1 MTRTALVTTAL
12 PYANGL
18 LHLGHLVGYI
28 QADIWV
34 RARRMSGGKA
44 WFVCA
49 DDTHGTPIM
58 LAAEKAGV
66 PPETFIASIQASH
79 ERDFAAFGVAFD
91 HYDSTNSAA
100 NKALTEQF
108 YLKLEAAGHISRRSV
123 AQFYD
128 PAKGMFLPDRY
139 VKGICPNCGSPDQYG
154 DNCEVCGATYAPTDL
169 KEPRSVISG
178 ATPEMRDSEHF
189 FFEVGHFDGFLREWL
204 AGDVAL
210 PGVKAK
216 LGEWLNAEG
225 GLRAWDIS
233 RDAPYFGF
241 EIPGQPGK
249 YFYVWLD
256 APIGYLSSFQM
267 LCQRTGED
275 FEAHLRAGTS
285 TELHHF
291 IGKDIVNFHGLFWPA
306 VLHGSGHRAPTRLH
320 VNGYLTVDG
329 AKMSKSRG
337 TFVMARTFLDA
348 GLEPEALRYYYAAKS
363 GGGVDDLDL
372 NLGDFIARVNA
383 DLVNKFVNLA
393 SRCAGFISKRFDGQL
408 AAQLPDAAQYQ
419 RFVEGLAPI
428 REAYERNDPAAAIRL
443 TMALADEA
451 NRYIDDVK
459 PWVVSSAVE
468 SQLVEELL
476 ASHFEGD
483 GWTVTYPAAN
493 SHDYDLLITKHDAK
507 TAVEYKHRKAS
518 VADAKKLLASLDYGL
533 FHKAML
539 IVNSPVS
546 TSVELEELLAENS
559 NLKIIYRPDI
569 ERILGPDFDKPHAD
583 RSISE
588 KEAELQ
594 ATCTQGLNLF
604 RVLVTALKP
613 VLPATAAQAEAF
625 LAAPVNDWTDLVQP
639 LLGHRITEY
648 TPLFTRI
655 DPKKIDAMIDASKDT
670 LQPAAA
676 AAPAAKT
683 EAVKPA
689 APAPAK
695 DEAKSADAPATI
707 GIDDFAKLDL
717 RIGKVLVCEFV
728 EGSDKLLRFEL
739 DAGDLGKRQIFS
751 GIRGSYAEPEK
762 LVGRSVV
769 FIANLAPRKMR
780 FGLSEGMILS
790 AGFDGGALALLDAD
804 SGAQPGMPVR

>member
-12 PYANGL
+12 PYANGP

-34 RARRMSGGKA
+34 RARRMSGGRT

-66 PPETFIASIQASH
+66 TPETFIANIQASH

-189 FFEVGHFDGFLREWL
+189 FFEVGHFDAFLREWL

-241 EIPGQPGK
+241 QIPGQPGK

-256 APIGYLSSFQM
+256 APIGYLSSFQT
-267 LCQRTGED
+267 LCGRIGED
-275 FEAHLRAGTS
+275 FEAHLRAGTA

-306 VLHGSGHRAPTRLH
+306 VLHGTGHRAPTRLH

-329 AKMSKSRG
+329 AKMSKS
-337 TFVMARTFLDA
+337 
-348 GLEPEALRYYYAAKS
+348 
-363 GGGVDDLDL
+363 
-372 NLGDFIARVNA
+372 
-383 DLVNKFVNLA
+383 
-393 SRCAGFISKRFDGQL
+393 
-408 AAQLPDAAQYQ
+408 
-419 RFVEGLAPI
+419 
-428 REAYERNDPAAAIRL
+428 
-443 TMALADEA
+443 
-451 NRYIDDVK
+451 
-459 PWVVSSAVE
+459 
-468 SQLVEELL
+468 
-476 ASHFEGD
+476 
-483 GWTVTYPAAN
+483 
-493 SHDYDLLITKHDAK
+493 
-507 TAVEYKHRKAS
+507 
-518 VADAKKLLASLDYGL
+518 
-533 FHKAML
+533 
-539 IVNSPVS
+539 
-546 TSVELEELLAENS
+546 
-559 NLKIIYRPDI
+559 
-569 ERILGPDFDKPHAD
+569 
-583 RSISE
+583 
-588 KEAELQ
+588 
-594 ATCTQGLNLF
+594 
-604 RVLVTALKP
+604 
-613 VLPATAAQAEAF
+613 
-625 LAAPVNDWTDLVQP
+625 
-639 LLGHRITEY
+639 
-648 TPLFTRI
+648 
-655 DPKKIDAMIDASKDT
+655 
-670 LQPAAA
+670 
-676 AAPAAKT
+676 
-683 EAVKPA
+683 
-689 APAPAK
+689 
-695 DEAKSADAPATI
+695 
-707 GIDDFAKLDL
+707 
-717 RIGKVLVCEFV
+717 
-728 EGSDKLLRFEL
+728 
-739 DAGDLGKRQIFS
+739 
-751 GIRGSYAEPEK
+751 
-762 LVGRSVV
+762 
-769 FIANLAPRKMR
+769 
-780 FGLSEGMILS
+780 
-790 AGFDGGALALLDAD
+790 
-804 SGAQPGMPVR
+804 

>member
-12 PYANGL
+12 PYANGP

-34 RARRMSGGKA
+34 RARRMSGGKT

-66 PPETFIASIQASH
+66 TPEAFIANIQASH

-91 HYDSTNSAA
+91 HYDSTNSAT
-100 NKALTEQF
+100 NKALTEAF
-108 YLKLEAAGHISRRSV
+108 YLKLEAEGHIARRSV

-139 VKGICPNCGSPDQYG
+139 IKGICPNCGSADQYG
-154 DNCEVCGATYAPTDL
+154 DNCEVCGATYSPTDL
-169 KEPRSVISG
+169 KEPKSVISG
-178 ATPEMRDSEHF
+178 ATPEIRDSEHF
-189 FFEVGHFDGFLREWL
+189 FFEVGRFEGFLRDWL

-216 LGEWLNAEG
+216 LGEWLNADG

-241 EIPGQPGK
+241 QIPGHPGK

-256 APIGYLSSFQM
+256 APIGYLSSFQA
-267 LCQRTGED
+267 LCAKTGED
-275 FEAHLRAGTS
+275 FDAHLRAGTT

-306 VLHGSGHRAPTRLH
+306 VLHGTGHRAPTRLH

-337 TFVMARTFLDA
+337 TFVMARTYLDA
-348 GLEPEALRYYYAAKS
+348 GLEPEALRYYFAAKS
-363 GGGVDDLDL
+363 SGGVDDLDL

-383 DLVNKFVNLA
+383 DLVGKFVNLA
-393 SRCAGFISKRFDGQL
+393 SRCAGFISKRFDGRL
-408 AAQLPDAAQYQ
+408 AAALPDPAQYD
-419 RFVEGLAPI
+419 RFVAALAPI
-428 REAYERNDPAAAIRL
+428 REAYERNDPAAALRQ

-451 NRYIDDVK
+451 NRYIDDEK
-459 PWVVSSAVE
+459 PWVIAK
-468 SQLVEELL
+468 Q
-476 ASHFEGD
+476 EG
-483 GWTVTYPAAN
+483 
-493 SHDYDLLITKHDAK
+493 
-507 TAVEYKHRKAS
+507 
-518 VADAKKLLASLDYGL
+518 ADAQLQ
-533 FHKAML
+533 
-539 IVNSPVS
+539 
-546 TSVELEELLAENS
+546 SV
-559 NLKIIYRPDI
+559 
-569 ERILGPDFDKPHAD
+569 
-583 RSISE
+583 
-588 KEAELQ
+588 
-594 ATCTQGLNLF
+594 CTQGLNLF

-625 LAAPVNDWTDLVQP
+625 LAAPVHAWTDVASPLVA
-639 LLGHRITEY
+639 HTIAVY
-648 TPLFTRI
+648 APLFTRI
-655 DPKKIDAMIDASKDT
+655 DPKLIDAMTDASKDT
-670 LQPAAA
+670 LQAATPAP
-676 AAPAAKT
+676 AAPAKPA
-683 EAVKPA
+683 KPA
-689 APAPAK
+689 APAPAP
-695 DEAKSADAPATI
+695 APAAAGDAAPSYI

-717 RIGKVLVCEFV
+717 RIGKVLACAFV

-739 DAGDLGKRQIFS
+739 DAGELGTRQIFS
-751 GIRGSYAEPEK
+751 GIRASYGEPDA

>member
-12 PYANGL
+12 PYANGP

-34 RARRMSGGKA
+34 RARRLRGDKT

-66 PPETFIASIQASH
+66 TPEAFIANIQASH
-79 ERDFAAFGVAFD
+79 ERDFAAFGVTFD
-91 HYDSTNSAA
+91 HYDSTNSSV
-100 NKALTEQF
+100 NRELTEAF
-108 YLKLEAAGHISRRSV
+108 YAKLEAAGHISRRSV

-128 PAKGMFLPDRY
+128 TAKGMFLPDRY
-139 VKGICPNCGSPDQYG
+139 IKGICPNCGSPDQYG
-154 DNCEVCGATYAPTDL
+154 DNCEVCGATYAPTEL
-169 KEPRSVISG
+169 KEPKSVISG
-178 ATPEMRDSEHF
+178 ATPELRDSEHF

-216 LGEWLNAEG
+216 LKEWLDAEG

-241 EIPGQPGK
+241 QIPGQPGK

-256 APIGYLSSFQM
+256 APIGYLCSFKTLCAQM
-267 LCQRTGED
+267 GED
-275 FEAHLRAGTS
+275 FASHLVAGTQ

-306 VLHGSGHRAPTRLH
+306 VLHGTGHRAPTRLH

-337 TFVMARTFLDA
+337 TFVMARTFLDV
-348 GLEPEALRYYYAAKS
+348 GLEPEALRYYFAAKS
-363 GGGVDDLDL
+363 SGGVDDLDL

-383 DLVNKFVNLA
+383 DLVGKFVNLA
-393 SRCAGFISKRFDGQL
+393 SRCAGFIGKRFDGKL
-408 AAQLPDAAQYQ
+408 ADALPDADQYD
-419 RFVEGLAPI
+419 RFVAALAPI
-428 REAYERNDPAAAIRL
+428 REAYERNDAASAIRQ

-451 NRYIDDVK
+451 NKYIDDTK
-459 PWVVSSAVE
+459 PWVIAK
-468 SQLVEELL
+468 Q
-476 ASHFEGD
+476 D
-483 GWTVTYPAAN
+483 G
-493 SHDYDLLITKHDAK
+493 
-507 TAVEYKHRKAS
+507 
-518 VADAKKLLASLDYGL
+518 ADAQLQ
-533 FHKAML
+533 
-539 IVNSPVS
+539 
-546 TSVELEELLAENS
+546 SV
-559 NLKIIYRPDI
+559 
-569 ERILGPDFDKPHAD
+569 
-583 RSISE
+583 
-588 KEAELQ
+588 
-594 ATCTQGLNLF
+594 CTQGLNLF
-604 RVLVTALKP
+604 RILVAALKP
-613 VLPATAAQAEAF
+613 ILPRTCAEAEAF
-625 LAAPVNDWTDLVQP
+625 LSAPMTSWEDVVRPLTAHTIQP
-639 LLGHRITEY
+639 Y
-648 TPLFTRI
+648 TALFTRI
-655 DPKKIDAMIDASKDT
+655 DPKLIDAMTDASKDT
-670 LQPAAA
+670 M
-676 AAPAAKT
+676 AAPAAPAATTKP
-683 EAVKPA
+683 APSRADAKPA
-689 APAPAK
+689 AVANPESQTTNPGFI
-695 DEAKSADAPATI
+695 SM
-707 GIDDFAKLDL
+707 DDFAKLDL

-739 DAGDLGKRQIFS
+739 DAGELGKRQIFS
-751 GIRGSYAEPEK
+751 GIRASYGEPDA

-780 FGLSEGMILS
+780 FGISEGMILS

>member
-12 PYANGL
+12 PYANGP

-34 RARRMSGGKA
+34 RARRLRGDKT

-66 PPETFIASIQASH
+66 TPEAFIANIQASH
-79 ERDFAAFGVAFD
+79 ERDFAAFGVTFD
-91 HYDSTNSAA
+91 HYDSTNSPV
-100 NKALTEQF
+100 NRELTEAF
-108 YLKLEAAGHISRRSV
+108 YAKLEAAGHISRRSV

-128 PAKGMFLPDRY
+128 TAKGMFLPDRY
-139 VKGICPNCGSPDQYG
+139 IKGICPNCGSPDQYG
-154 DNCEVCGATYAPTDL
+154 DNCEVCGATYAPTEL
-169 KEPRSVISG
+169 KEPKSVISG
-178 ATPEMRDSEHF
+178 ATPELRDSEHF

-216 LGEWLNAEG
+216 LKEWLDAEG

-241 EIPGQPGK
+241 QIPGQPGK

-256 APIGYLSSFQM
+256 APIGYLCSFKTLCAQM
-267 LCQRTGED
+267 GED
-275 FEAHLRAGTS
+275 FASHLVAGTQ

-306 VLHGSGHRAPTRLH
+306 VLHGTGHRAPTRLH

-337 TFVMARTFLDA
+337 TFVMARTFLDV
-348 GLEPEALRYYYAAKS
+348 GLEPEALRYYFAAKS
-363 GGGVDDLDL
+363 SGGVDDLDL

-383 DLVNKFVNLA
+383 DLVGKFVNLA
-393 SRCAGFISKRFDGQL
+393 SRCAGFIGKRFDGKL
-408 AAQLPDAAQYQ
+408 ADALPDAAQYD
-419 RFVEGLAPI
+419 RFVVALAPI
-428 REAYERNDPAAAIRL
+428 REAYERNDAASAIRQ

-451 NRYIDDVK
+451 NKYIDDTK
-459 PWVVSSAVE
+459 PWVIAK
-468 SQLVEELL
+468 Q
-476 ASHFEGD
+476 D
-483 GWTVTYPAAN
+483 G
-493 SHDYDLLITKHDAK
+493 
-507 TAVEYKHRKAS
+507 
-518 VADAKKLLASLDYGL
+518 ADAQLQ
-533 FHKAML
+533 
-539 IVNSPVS
+539 
-546 TSVELEELLAENS
+546 SV
-559 NLKIIYRPDI
+559 
-569 ERILGPDFDKPHAD
+569 
-583 RSISE
+583 
-588 KEAELQ
+588 
-594 ATCTQGLNLF
+594 CTQGLNLF
-604 RVLVTALKP
+604 RILVAALKP
-613 VLPATAAQAEAF
+613 ILPRTCAEAEAF
-625 LAAPVNDWTDLVQP
+625 LSAPMTSWEDVVRPLTAHTIQP
-639 LLGHRITEY
+639 Y
-648 TPLFTRI
+648 TALFTRI
-655 DPKKIDAMIDASKDT
+655 DPKLIDAMTDASKDT
-670 LQPAAA
+670 M
-676 AAPAAKT
+676 AAPAAPAATTKP
-683 EAVKPA
+683 APSRADAKPA
-689 APAPAK
+689 AVANPESQTTNPGF
-695 DEAKSADAPATI
+695 I
-707 GIDDFAKLDL
+707 GMDDFAKLDL

-739 DAGDLGKRQIFS
+739 DAGELGKRQIFS
-751 GIRGSYAEPEK
+751 GIRASYGEPDA

-780 FGLSEGMILS
+780 FGISEGMILS

>member
-1 MTRTALVTTAL
+1 MPGAAVACDNPAFPSLHAVTMTRTALVTTAL
-12 PYANGL
+12 PYANGP

-34 RARRMSGGKA
+34 RARRMSGGTT

-58 LAAEKAGV
+58 LAAEKAGLS
-66 PPETFIASIQASH
+66 PEVFIAGIQAGH
-79 ERDFAAFGVAFD
+79 ERDFAAFGVDFD

-100 NKALTEQF
+100 NRALTESF
-108 YLKLEAAGHISRRSV
+108 YLKLESEGHITRRSV

-139 VKGICPNCGSPDQYG
+139 IKGICPTCGSADQYG
-154 DNCEVCGATYAPTDL
+154 DNCEVCGATYSPTDL
-169 KEPRSVISG
+169 KEPKSVISG

-189 FFEVGHFDGFLREWL
+189 FFEVGRFEGFLREWL

-216 LGEWLNAEG
+216 LMEWMNADG

-241 EIPGQPGK
+241 EIPGHPGK
-249 YFYVWLD
+249 FLYVWLD
-256 APIGYLSSFQM
+256 APIGYLSSFQT
-267 LCQRTGED
+267 LCAKTGVD
-275 FEAHLRAGTS
+275 FASHLQAGTH

-306 VLHGSGHRAPTRLH
+306 VLHATGHRAPSRLH

-363 GGGVDDLDL
+363 SGGVDDLDL

-383 DLVNKFVNLA
+383 DLVGKFVNLA
-393 SRCAGFISKRFDGQL
+393 SRCAGFISKRFGGEL
-408 AAQLPDAAQYQ
+408 AAQLPDPAQYQ
-419 RFVEGLAPI
+419 RFVDALAPI
-428 REAYERNDPAAAIRL
+428 REAYERNDPAAAIRQ

-459 PWVVSSAVE
+459 PWVIAK
-468 SQLVEELL
+468 Q
-476 ASHFEGD
+476 EG
-483 GWTVTYPAAN
+483 
-493 SHDYDLLITKHDAK
+493 
-507 TAVEYKHRKAS
+507 
-518 VADAKKLLASLDYGL
+518 ADAQLQ
-533 FHKAML
+533 
-539 IVNSPVS
+539 
-546 TSVELEELLAENS
+546 SV
-559 NLKIIYRPDI
+559 
-569 ERILGPDFDKPHAD
+569 
-583 RSISE
+583 
-588 KEAELQ
+588 
-594 ATCTQGLNLF
+594 CTQGLNLF

-613 VLPATAAQAEAF
+613 VLPATSAQAEAF
-625 LAAPVNDWTDLVQP
+625 LAAPVSDWTALAKP
-639 LLGHRITEY
+639 LLAHRINDY
-648 TPLFTRI
+648 VPLFTRI
-655 DPKKIDAMIDASKDT
+655 DPKNLDAMTEASKDT
-670 LQPAAA
+670 LQPAVAATPSAPAPKTEAKPAPAAVPAATDA
-676 AAPAAKT
+676 AAPAH
-683 EAVKPA
+683 
-689 APAPAK
+689 
-695 DEAKSADAPATI
+695 I

-717 RIGKVLVCEFV
+717 RIGKVVACSFV

-739 DAGDLGKRQIFS
+739 DAGELGSRQIFS
-751 GIRGSYAEPEK
+751 GIRASYGEPEK

-790 AGFDGGALALLDAD
+790 AGFDGGELALLDAD
-804 SGAQPGMPVR
+804 SAARPGMPVR